1 MVEEGPS
8 EARPLKTSAILMQL
22 MEDVRALNSAI
33 SLLSQKMRNLARNEK
48 ILGRNLIVLNK
59 KVRELSEMGSA
70 QALPASFAEKISAL
84 EKRLDDTNKKLE
96 ELNIIVS
103 HLRKEFV
110 TYDDFKEL
118 KQIVDAINPLE
129 LATIDQVKEL
139 IGRSHKKDE
148 EL

>member
-1 MVEEGPS
+1 MPD
-8 EARPLKTSAILMQL
+8 ARPIKTSEILMQL

-59 KVRELSEMGSA
+59 KVRELSEMNAA
-70 QALPASFAEKISAL
+70 QAVPSGLNEKIAAL
-84 EKRLDDTNKKLE
+84 EKKVEDTNKKIE

-103 HLRKEFV
+103 HLRKEFI
-110 TYDDFKEL
+110 TSDEFREL

-129 LATIDQVKEL
+129 LVTIDQVKEL
-139 IGRSHKKDE
+139 IGKSQHKRNE